1 MGRQGTARREG
12 SLNSSE
18 PQMEQPLLDQ
28 GAAPALPLDAKTAP
42 SLPLW
47 WLVFI
52 SLYYVPIM
60 LSWQLL
66 GAIMLPKAVHQV
78 EMHR

>member
-1 MGRQGTARREG
+1 
-12 SLNSSE
+12 
-18 PQMEQPLLDQ
+18 MEQPLLDQ
-28 GAAPALPLDAKTAP
+28 GARALPLDATTAP

-78 EMHR
+78 EIIAQIAYSDHNTNTYTLYPHLF

>member
-1 MGRQGTARREG
+1 MTQILG
-12 SLNSSE
+12 
-18 PQMEQPLLDQ
+18 QPCEFQVQ
-28 GAAPALPLDAKTAP
+28 GAALPLDATIAP